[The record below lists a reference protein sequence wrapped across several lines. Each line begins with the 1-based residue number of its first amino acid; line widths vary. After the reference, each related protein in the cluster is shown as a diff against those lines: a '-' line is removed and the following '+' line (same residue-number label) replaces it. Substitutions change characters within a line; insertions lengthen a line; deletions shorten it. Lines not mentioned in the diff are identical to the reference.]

1 MEEIILDDLFKIYLS
16 SIDSYNSK
24 ILQTINEKYTII
36 DKSMLAV
43 YLYVKIL
50 EDRNEKDQLAIDT
63 LTNYLLKQIIYSET
77 GNLALEITD
86 KSKLDF
92 YHKVVDELIIEKFEF
107 KNRILAKL
115 KYNYQILDN
124 SPYKELLLFC
134 EKVSELAILEKMV
147 RRGNSEAQ
155 SYLIEQT
162 QKVLEIKIEESD
174 LFYQEKTQILQSIQT
189 KELDNTTYGK
199 LLQIGLN
206 LRDVYRYSSLTTVLP
221 ENVLMHQYTIAVTS
235 IIFSQYLNQ
244 ELGET
249 IDIYKVVLKSLFHDF
264 GEYKGNEIITQVKN
278 YNEDTKK
285 MFYAMGKADEKQLKE
300 QIGENLFEIISC
312 ADDEQEGYILEVLDK
327 MLGIM
332 KLCIEVEYMGNQT
345 YLKAICSVFQSRF
358 KRFKKVEKIDSLK
371 NKEFYLDLVRY
382 CYIYV
387 KEHLLEYNPTLLLQY
402 FTKQEQEE
410 MKREIAEIRED
421 KTKFLE

>member
-50 EDRNEKDQLAIDT
+50 EDRNEKDQIAIDT

-86 KSKLDF
+86 KSQLDF

-124 SPYKELLLFC
+124 NPYKELLLFC

-199 LLQIGLN
+199 LLQIGLD

-249 IDIYKVVLKSLFHDF
+249 IDIYKLVLKSLFHDF

-285 MFYAMGKADEKQLKE
+285 MFYAMGKADEEELKE

-371 NKEFYLDLVRY
+371 NKEFYLDLVKY

-402 FTKQEQEE
+402 YTKQEQEK
-410 MKREIAEIRED
+410 MRREIAEIKED
-421 KTKFLE
+421 KTKFLI

>member
-50 EDRNEKDQLAIDT
+50 EDRNEKDQIAIDT

-86 KSKLDF
+86 KSQLDF

-174 LFYQEKTQILQSIQT
+174 LFYQEKRQILQSIQT

-199 LLQIGLN
+199 LLQIGLD
-206 LRDVYRYSSLTTVLP
+206 LRDVYRYSSFTTVLP

-285 MFYAMGKADEKQLKE
+285 MFYAMGKADEEELKE

-332 KLCIEVEYMGNQT
+332 KLCIEVGYMGNQT
-345 YLKAICSVFQSRF
+345 YLKSICSVFQSRF

-402 FTKQEQEE
+402 YTKQEQEE
-410 MKREIAEIRED
+410 MRREIAEIKED
-421 KTKFLE
+421 KTKFLI

>member
-1 MEEIILDDLFKIYLS
+1 MEEVILDDLFKIYIS

-24 ILQTINEKYTII
+24 ILQTINDKYTII

-50 EDRNEKDQLAIDT
+50 EDRNEKEKLAIDT
-63 LTNYLLKQIIYSET
+63 LTNYLLKQIIYGET

-86 KSKLDF
+86 KTQLDF
-92 YHKVVDELIIEKFEF
+92 YHKVIDELIIEKFEF

-115 KYNYQILDN
+115 KYQYQVMEN
-124 SPYKELLLFC
+124 NAYTELLLFC
-134 EKVSELAILEKMV
+134 EKVAELAILDKMAK
-147 RRGNSEAQ
+147 RGNGEAQ

-162 QKVLEIKIEESD
+162 KKVLETTIEEND
-174 LFYQEKTQILQSIQT
+174 LFYLEKRAILQSVQT
-189 KELDNTTYGK
+189 KELENTPYGK

-206 LRDVYRYSSLTTVLP
+206 LRDVYRYSSLTTALP

-235 IIFSQYLNQ
+235 IVFSQYLNQ

-249 IDIYKVVLKSLFHDF
+249 IDIYKVVMKSLFHDF
-264 GEYKGNEIITQVKN
+264 GEYKGNEIVTQVKN

-285 MFYAMGKADEKQLKE
+285 IFYAMGKAAEKELKDK
-300 QIGENLFEIISC
+300 IGDNLFEIISC
-312 ADDEQEGYILEVLDK
+312 ADDEQEGYILELLDK

-371 NKEFYLDLVRY
+371 NKEFYLDLVRC

-402 FTKQEQEE
+402 YTKQEQEE
-410 MKREIAEIRED
+410 MRREIAEIKED
-421 KTKFLE
+421 KTKFLI

>member
-92 YHKVVDELIIEKFEF
+92 YHKVVDELIIEKFEY

-115 KYNYQILDN
+115 KYHYQILDN

-206 LRDVYRYSSLTTVLP
+206 LRDVYRYSSLTTVLS

-285 MFYAMGKADEKQLKE
+285 MFYAMGKADEKELKD

-312 ADDEQEGYILEVLDK
+312 ADDEQEGYILELLDK
-327 MLGIM
+327 MIAIM
-332 KLCIEVEYMGNQT
+332 KLCIEVKYMGNQT
-345 YLKAICSVFQSRF
+345 YLKSICSVFQSRF
-358 KRFKKVEKIDSLK
+358 KRFKKVEQIDTLK
-371 NKEFYLDLVRY
+371 NKEFYLDLVRC

-387 KEHLLEYNPTLLLQY
+387 KEHLLEYNEELFLKY
-402 FTKQEQEE
+402 FTKKEQWEYRE
-410 MKREIAEIRED
+410 EIAQIKAD
-421 KTKFLE
+421 KTKFLS